1 MQTKLDAT
9 IGSSPHLALFPSFAL
24 VTVPVERTEQGKYIR
39 PARGQDQ
46 AGVRPA
52 TGLPSLFQARTRDSK
67 QPCKSRLRL
76 LHNAVPRPQAC
87 PGAGLPP
94 LGRQPPVLIGWPG
107 KRGGDQTVPSQAHES
122 AWHDL
127 VGDCT
132 LDSPNCHNCHAAARQ
147 NSNLMMT
154 VWRCPRAGS

>member
-1 MQTKLDAT
+1 MHPT
-9 IGSSPHLALFPSFAL
+9 SPRPGPS
-24 VTVPVERTEQGKYIR
+24 P
-39 PARGQDQ
+39 

-52 TGLPSLFQARTRDSK
+52 TGLSLIQARSRDSK
-67 QPCKSRLRL
+67 QPS
-76 LHNAVPRPQAC
+76 NAVPRSQAC

-94 LGRQPPVLIGWPG
+94 LGRQPPVFIGWPG